1 MVPNLS
7 PNPDIAE
14 IIKALG
20 DIIRSIRELE
30 REMLLIRNA
39 MDLESFGE

>member
-1 MVPNLS
+1 M
-7 PNPDIAE
+7 AE
-14 IIKALG
+14 IIKALQ

-39 MDLESFGE
+39 IDLESFGE